1 MSHQKIFSDQT
12 GPMVFMYQRQIHGVW
27 LPYGFILN
35 LMQSCPECG
44 TMKILLADLNFT
56 MVFLF

>member
-1 MSHQKIFSDQT
+1 MELIDVILSK
-12 GPMVFMYQRQIHGVW
+12 VHGVW